1 MKNVFFMRE
10 ENPIV
15 RGGAT
20 LWQARAGAVGGRL
33 PQKKKKK
40 SKKKRKNIIF
50 THIL

>member
-20 LWQARAGAVGGRL
+20 LWQAPPNPKGS
-33 PQKKKKK
+33 PKKKKK
-40 SKKKRKNIIF
+40 NLKKKKKI
-50 THIL
+50 